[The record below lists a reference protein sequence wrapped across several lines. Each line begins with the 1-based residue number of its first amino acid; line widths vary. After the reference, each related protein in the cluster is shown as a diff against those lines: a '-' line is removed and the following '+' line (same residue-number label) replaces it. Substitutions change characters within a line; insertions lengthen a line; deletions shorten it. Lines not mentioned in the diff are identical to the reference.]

1 MSKYLEIVTKMDD
14 PAVLAQ
20 TLREVGERLG
30 FTCEAQG
37 AGELHGFFRDYRPAD
52 FIIRQSEVKG
62 MMADMGWARAADG
75 TYSVIYDDYGRAG
88 GRVHQIINEVAYHY
102 SVVEAERLATREG
115 YTIEREFNEAG
126 QVVALGLTMY

>member
-30 FTCEAQG
+30 FVCEAG
-37 AGELHGFFRDYRPAD
+37 GGDGIRGFFRDYRPAD
-52 FIIRQSEVKG
+52 FIIRTDQVPG
-62 MMADMGWARAADG
+62 MLADMGWARAADG

-88 GRVHQIINEVAYHY
+88 GRVHQIVDEVAYHY
-102 SVVEAERLATREG
+102 SVVEAERLAAREG
-115 YTIEREFNEAG
+115 YTIQREYNAAG
-126 QVVALGLTMY
+126 QVVALALAM